1 MAVLSLGY
9 QSDLM
14 LLRLQGSL
22 IDRRDGYLVV
32 RTPANPTYHWGNFVL
47 LPGPATP
54 GTVQSWVDTFHREF
68 PDANHVALGVD
79 GVRGDAGN
87 MRELAAAGLDVERST
102 VMTAGALQLP
112 PRPNREADFR
122 ILASDADWRAAL
134 ALKEAVNTEPDVEG
148 YRVFARRKLAAMR
161 RLQELGH
168 GAWFGAFKDGR
179 MVSGLGVFTDGSGIA
194 RYQSVDTH
202 PDHRNQGLAGTL
214 VYTAGRHAVAHM
226 AVRMLIMVADPTYVA
241 IRVYRSVGFTD
252 TETQVQLQP
261 KPLHR

>member
-1 MAVLSLGY
+1 MTVLSLGY

-14 LLRLQGSL
+14 LLRLQRSL

-32 RTPANPTYHWGNFVL
+32 RTPANPTYHWGNFIL
-47 LPGPATP
+47 FPGPPTP

-79 GVRGDAGN
+79 GVTGDAGDT
-87 MRELAAAGLDVERST
+87 RELAAAGLNVEGST
-102 VMTAGALQLP
+102 VMTARALRLP
-112 PRPNREADFR
+112 PHPNREADFR
-122 ILASDADWRAAL
+122 ILVGDEDWHAAL

-148 YRVFARRKLAAMR
+148 YRVFAQRKLVAMR
-161 RLQELGH
+161 RLQERGH
-168 GAWFGAFKDGR
+168 GAWFGAFKDNR
-179 MVSGLGVFTDGSGIA
+179 MVSGLGVFTNGSGIA

-214 VYTAGRHAVAHM
+214 VYTAGRHAMAHM
-226 AVRMLIMVADPTYVA
+226 AARTLIMLADPTYVA

-252 TETQVQLQP
+252 TETQMQLQR
-261 KPLHR
+261 KPPHG